1 MKLIIN
7 LPSIRVYESD
17 DTYAFYVK
25 PTVDTSGEVKAND
38 SAWIKFNPM
47 PKKGVTDAVLISSV
61 ASVLNAGFPICG
73 VVEFGSV
80 KRFEV

>member
-7 LPSIRVYESD
+7 LPSIRVYEED
-17 DTYAFYVK
+17 YTYTFYIK
-25 PTVDTSGEVKAND
+25 PTKDTSGEVVTGD
-38 SAWIKFNPM
+38 STWIKFNPM
-47 PKKGVTDAVLISSV
+47 PKKGVTDAILISSV